1 LKKLI
6 LFFLFN
12 IFLFSKEI
20 ALNVVFQKGYY
31 SKICMNRWK
40 YINKYVNK
48 REDLLSLVAYACLK
62 KKYLTPALD
71 LAKVLKVT
79 TIGRK
84 NATYITTLFL
94 MKKLIL
100 EFILDNIDIKN
111 IKLPIIKDDLL
122 GVVFYNIQKN
132 NFVKK
137 NNRIIIQNNEKK
149 LIVYINKNY
158 NIVIESFVENELQ
171 NKDIYW

>member
-1 LKKLI
+1 LKKI
-6 LFFLFN
+6 IF
-12 IFLFSKEI
+12 IFLFTFLFSNDSLNI
-20 ALNVVFQKGYY
+20 AFKKGYY
-31 SKICMNRWK
+31 SKICMNRWI